1 MNTLIKHKL
10 QLLGM
15 AKTWAMGA
23 LAGWC
28 DEAHRDLIARHGAVA
43 LPGGTHSIALRVTAS
58 SMNAMQLE
66 AALADYEARGWARQ
80 HRVFAAKSGAQVGQT
95 KTVPPHIAHI
105 VRLWAR
111 LGQAGK
117 VQAATRPALLAW
129 IARQVGRAV
138 PNLDVLDAR
147 EAQQVTE
154 ALKAWAAR

>member
-1 MNTLIKHKL
+1 MDTLIKHKM

-15 AKTWAMGA
+15 AKTWATGA

-28 DEAHRDLIARHGAVA
+28 DDAHRDLIARHGAVA
-43 LPGGTHSIALRVTAS
+43 LPEDLRRVTAR

-66 AALADYEARGWARQ
+66 AALADYEARGWQRQ
-80 HRVFAAKSGAQVGQT
+80 RRVFAPKAGHASTGQAKA
-95 KTVPPHIAHI
+95 VPPHIAHI

-117 VQAATRPALLAW
+117 VQTATRPAMLAW
-129 IARQVGRAV
+129 VGRQVGRTV
-138 PNLDVLDAR
+138 PNLDVLST
-147 EAQQVTE
+147 EQAQAVTE

>member
-23 LAGWC
+23 LPGWC
-28 DEAHRDLIARHGAVA
+28 DDAHRDLIARHGAMA
-43 LPGGTHSIALRVTAS
+43 LPKEPSRVTAS

-80 HRVFAAKSGAQVGQT
+80 HRVFAAKAGQT

-129 IARQVGRAV
+129 IGRQMGRTV
-138 PNLDVLDAR
+138 PNLDVLQAH
-147 EAQQVTE
+147 EAQNVTE

>member
-15 AKTWAMGA
+15 AKTWAMGT
-23 LAGWC
+23 LPGWC

-43 LPGGTHSIALRVTAS
+43 LPGGPHSIAYRVTAS

-66 AALADYEARGWARQ
+66 AALADYEARGWVRRRSVYAPLSKPASER
-80 HRVFAAKSGAQVGQT
+80 RA
-95 KTVPPHIAHI
+95 VPPHIAHM

-117 VQAATRPALLAW
+117 VQATTRPALLAW
-129 IARQVGRAV
+129 VARQVGRAV
-138 PNLDVLDAR
+138 PNLDALDAR

>member
-15 AKTWAMGA
+15 AKTWGLGA

-43 LPGGTHSIALRVTAS
+43 LPKDLSRVTAS

-66 AALADYEARGWARQ
+66 AALADYEARGWGRQ
-80 HRVFAAKSGAQVGQT
+80 HRVFAAKAGPQAGQT
-95 KTVPPHIAHI
+95 KTVPPHIAHM